1 MKVRRNARLAAVQVI
16 FQYYFSKSDINKI
29 IRDFSKFNEDFLK
42 TVNPD
47 LNSKFLSTSK
57 SYTLIREKKIVLVDI
72 RLYQKYRYYFNYYN
86 S

>member
-42 TVNPD
+42 KNTIATIKNY
-47 LNSKFLSTSK
+47 L
-57 SYTLIREKKIVLVDI
+57 KK
-72 RLYQKYRYYFNYYN
+72 
-86 S
+86 